1 MANAVVAALKSQRGN
16 KMGLR
21 IKGVI
26 GWDVVGTSFADMM
39 SRLSGDVDIE
49 IDSPGGYVTDG
60 LSIFNAI
67 KSYKKGKVNIK
78 VVGQASSM
86 AAYIMLAGDTLT
98 FMPNAIVVLHNPWN
112 CACGDYRAMA
122 KMANLLEKLAA
133 LYAEQFVEKGI
144 FTEKEIRSIMDEET
158 WFVGKKD
165 LAKLGQVETS
175 EDESGAD
182 DLSPDRDIVI
192 QAAMEKIT
200 QCKAK
205 MSETQFDLQ
214 SLDRIAALLPATTP
228 AAAASVQ
235 PAQAPPKSAYNMP
248 ETQTGKIVST
258 INQGDETMENAK
270 ELQAKYPQIYAEV
283 FEAGR
288 AAGQSKEKER
298 VTALIGF
305 LDDSK
310 DTIVAAIKDGGD
322 ITNPQ
327 IQADLLQARMKAQ
340 TLAGMQAANPKAVDP
355 QEPEHGAENEQAAEQ
370 AAADQAAADEQA
382 RVDKIAALMGI

>member
-1 MANAVVAALKSQRGN
+1 
-16 KMGLR
+16 MGLK
-21 IKGVI
+21 IKGII
-26 GWDVVGTSFADMM
+26 GWDVIGTSFADMM

-67 KSYKKGKVNIK
+67 KSYKKGKVSIR

-112 CACGDYRAMA
+112 CACGDYRAMS

-165 LAKLGQVETS
+165 LAKLGEVETS
-175 EDESGAD
+175 EDESGEN
-182 DLSPDRDIVI
+182 DLSQDRDIVI

-200 QCKAK
+200 QCRAK
-205 MSETQFDLQ
+205 MSETQIDLK
-214 SLDRIAALLPATTP
+214 SLDRIAALLPGSTP

-235 PAQAPPKSAYNMP
+235 PDQTPPAAANQQP
-248 ETQTGKIVST
+248 QTQTGKIVST
-258 INQGDETMENAK
+258 INQGEEKMENAK

-283 FEAGR
+283 FEAGKK
-288 AAGQSKEKER
+288 AGQAVEKER
-298 VTALIGF
+298 VTALVGF
-305 LDDSK
+305 IDDDK
-310 DTIVAAIKDGGD
+310 DTIVAAIKDGGE
-322 ITNPQ
+322 ITNPT
-327 IQADLLQARMKAQ
+327 IQANLLQARMKAQ
-340 TLAGMQAANPKAVDP
+340 TLEGMQAANPAAVDP
-355 QEPEHGAENEQAAEQ
+355 QEPEHEPENKQAAGQ
-370 AAADQAAADEQA
+370 AAADQAAKDEQA
-382 RVDKIAALMGI
+382 KLDKIVAYMGV

>member
-1 MANAVVAALKSQRGN
+1 
-16 KMGLR
+16 MGLR
-21 IKGVI
+21 IKGII
-26 GWDVVGTSFADMM
+26 GWDVIGTTFADMM

-67 KSYKKGKVNIK
+67 KSYKKGKVSIK

-112 CACGDYRAMA
+112 CACGDYRAMS

-165 LAKLGQVETS
+165 LAKLGKVETS
-175 EDESGAD
+175 EDESNEN
-182 DLSPDRDIVI
+182 DLSQDRDIVI

-205 MSETQFDLQ
+205 MSETQFDLK
-214 SLDRIAALLPATTP
+214 SLDRIAALLPGSSP
-228 AAAASVQ
+228 IAAASVQ
-235 PAQAPPKSAYNMP
+235 PAQTPPPAVYQQP
-248 ETQTGKIVST
+248 QTQTGKIVST
-258 INQGDETMENAK
+258 INQGDEKMENAK
-270 ELQAKYPQIYAEV
+270 ELQTKYPQIYAEV
-283 FEAGR
+283 FEAGKK
-288 AAGQSKEKER
+288 AGQAVEKER
-298 VTALIGF
+298 VSALMGF
-305 LDDSK
+305 IDDDK
-310 DTIVAAIKDGGD
+310 DTIVAAIKDGTE
-322 ITNPQ
+322 IINPTV
-327 IQADLLQARMKAQ
+327 QANLLQARMKAQ
-340 TLAGMQAANPKAVDP
+340 TLEGMQAANPAPVNPK
-355 QEPEHGAENEQAAEQ
+355 EPEHEPENPQAAGQAAAEQ
-370 AAADQAAADEQA
+370 KAADEDA
-382 RVDKIAALMGI
+382 RLNDIIALMGI

>member
-1 MANAVVAALKSQRGN
+1 
-16 KMGLR
+16 MGLR
-21 IKGVI
+21 IKGII
-26 GWDVVGTSFADMM
+26 GWDVVGTTFADMM

-67 KSYKKGKVNIK
+67 KSYKKGKVSIR
-78 VVGQASSM
+78 VVGQASSI

-112 CACGDYRAMA
+112 CACGDYRAMS

-165 LAKLGQVETS
+165 LAKLGEVETS
-175 EDESGAD
+175 EDESGEK
-182 DLSPDRDIVI
+182 DLSQDRDIVI

-205 MSETQFDLQ
+205 MSETQFDLK
-214 SLDRIAALLPATTP
+214 SLDRIAALLPTSAP

-235 PAQAPPKSAYNMP
+235 PAQTPQTMAHQEP
-248 ETQTGKIVST
+248 QTGKNVNT
-258 INQGDETMENAK
+258 INQGEETMENAK

-283 FEAGR
+283 FEAGK
-288 AAGQSKEKER
+288 AAGQAVEKER

-340 TLAGMQAANPKAVDP
+340 TLAGMQAANPADVDP
-355 QEPEHGAENEQAAEQ
+355 KEPDHEPENQQAGSQ
-370 AAADQAAADEQA
+370 AAADKAAADEKAQID
-382 RVDKIAALMGI
+382 RIVALMGC

>member
-1 MANAVVAALKSQRGN
+1 
-16 KMGLR
+16 MGLR

-144 FTEKEIRSIMDEET
+144 FTEKEIRSIMDAET

-182 DLSPDRDIVI
+182 DLSQDRDIVI
-192 QAAMEKIT
+192 QAAIEKIT

-228 AAAASVQ
+228 AAAVSVQ

-258 INQGDETMENAK
+258 INQGDETMEMQKNYK
-270 ELQAKYPQIYAEV
+270 QSILKFMLKYLRQ
-283 FEAGR
+283 
-288 AAGQSKEKER
+288 
-298 VTALIGF
+298 
-305 LDDSK
+305 
-310 DTIVAAIKDGGD
+310 
-322 ITNPQ
+322 
-327 IQADLLQARMKAQ
+327 
-340 TLAGMQAANPKAVDP
+340 
-355 QEPEHGAENEQAAEQ
+355 AEQ
-370 AAADQAAADEQA
+370 QGSQRKKKE
-382 RVDKIAALMGI
+382 

>member
-1 MANAVVAALKSQRGN
+1 
-16 KMGLR
+16 MGLK

-26 GWDVVGTSFADMM
+26 GWDVIGTSFADMM

-49 IDSPGGYVTDG
+49 IDSPGGYITDG

-67 KSYKKGKVNIK
+67 KSYKKGKVSIK

-86 AAYIMLAGDTLT
+86 AAYIMLAGDNLT

-144 FTEKEIRSIMDEET
+144 FTEKEIRSIMDAET

-165 LAKLGQVETS
+165 LAKLGKIETS
-175 EDESGAD
+175 EDESGD
-182 DLSPDRDIVI
+182 DKLSQDRDIVI

-214 SLDRIAALLPATTP
+214 SLDRIAALLPATAP

-235 PAQAPPKSAYNMP
+235 PVQTPPKSEYNMS
-248 ETQTGKIVST
+248 QTKSGKNVSN

-270 ELQAKYPQIYAEV
+270 ELQAKFPQIYAEV

-288 AAGQSKEKER
+288 AAGQSTEKER
-298 VTALIGF
+298 VTALMGF
-305 LDDSK
+305 IDDDK
-310 DTIVAAIKDGGD
+310 DTIVAAIKDGGE

-327 IQADLLQARMKAQ
+327 IQANLLQARMKAQ
-340 TLAGMQAANPKAVDP
+340 TLAGMQASNPDPVDP
-355 QEPEHGAENEQAAEQ
+355 KQPDHEPENPQAASQASAEQ
-370 AAADQAAADEQA
+370 QAADEKD
-382 RVDKIAALMGI
+382 RLDKITALMGV

>member
-1 MANAVVAALKSQRGN
+1 MIK
-16 KMGLR
+16 

-26 GWDVVGTSFADMM
+26 GWDVIGTSFADMM
-39 SRLSGDVDIE
+39 SRLSGDIDIE

-67 KSYKKGKVNIK
+67 KSYKRGKVNIR

-86 AAYIMLAGDTLT
+86 AAYIMLAGDSLT

-112 CACGDYRAMA
+112 CACGDYRTMA

-144 FTEKEIRSIMDEET
+144 FSQQEIRAIMDAET

-175 EDESGAD
+175 ESESGEN
-182 DLSPDRDIVI
+182 DLSQDRDIVI
-192 QAAMEKIT
+192 QAAVERIN

-205 MSETQFDLQ
+205 MSETQFDLK
-214 SLDRIAALLPATTP
+214 SIDRIAALLPIAGP

-235 PAQAPPKSAYNMP
+235 PAQTPPLAAQQP
-248 ETQTGKIVST
+248 QTQTGKNVST
-258 INQGDETMENAK
+258 INQGEETMKNGE
-270 ELQAKYPQIYAEV
+270 ELKAQYPQVYAEV
-283 FEAGR
+283 FEAGK
-288 AAGQSKEKER
+288 AAGKAVEKER

-305 LDDSK
+305 LDDDK
-310 DTIVAAIKDGGD
+310 ETIVAAINEGSE
-322 ITNPQ
+322 ITSPT
-327 IQADLLQARMKAQ
+327 IQANLLQARMKAQ
-340 TLAGMQAANPKAVDP
+340 TLNGMQASNPEAVDP
-355 QEPEHGAENEQAAEQ
+355 KEPEHEPENPQAAQQAAAEQ
-370 AAADQAAADEQA
+370 QQQDEQA
-382 RVDKIAALMGI
+382 RLDKIVALMGI

>member
-1 MANAVVAALKSQRGN
+1 
-16 KMGLR
+16 
-21 IKGVI
+21 
-26 GWDVVGTSFADMM
+26 
-39 SRLSGDVDIE
+39 
-49 IDSPGGYVTDG
+49 
-60 LSIFNAI
+60 
-67 KSYKKGKVNIK
+67 
-78 VVGQASSM
+78 
-86 AAYIMLAGDTLT
+86 
-98 FMPNAIVVLHNPWN
+98 
-112 CACGDYRAMA
+112 
-122 KMANLLEKLAA
+122 
-133 LYAEQFVEKGI
+133 
-144 FTEKEIRSIMDEET
+144 MDEET